1 MTEMMDR
8 VAVIAGMALL
18 VAGLLTWMVGSAR
31 ERPMSLRWTVGPVAV
46 GVILIGVGILG
57 WAVAA

>member
-1 MTEMMDR
+1 MMDR
-8 VAVIAGMALL
+8 IAVIAGTVLL
-18 VAGLLTWMVGSAR
+18 VAGLFTWMVGSAR

-46 GVILIGVGILG
+46 GVLLIGVGILG

>member
-1 MTEMMDR
+1 MNR

-31 ERPMSLRWTVGPVAV
+31 ERPMSLRWTVGPVAA
-46 GVILIGVGILG
+46 GVLLIGLGILG

>member
-1 MTEMMDR
+1 MTETMDR

-46 GVILIGVGILG
+46 GVLLIGVGILG

>member
-1 MTEMMDR
+1 MLDR
-8 VAVIAGMALL
+8 VAVIAGTVLL
-18 VAGLLTWMVGSAR
+18 VAGLLTWMVVSAR

-46 GVILIGVGILG
+46 GVLLIGVGILG

>member
-1 MTEMMDR
+1 MTETTDR
-8 VAVIAGMALL
+8 IAVIAGTVLL
-18 VAGLLTWMVGSAR
+18 VAGLFTWVVASAR

-46 GVILIGVGILG
+46 GVLLIGLGILG